1 MMIIECQ
8 DQALISLKMQCLN
21 MDLNKSLA
29 MDLVQDWLKILMGKM
44 IVI

>member
-1 MMIIECQ
+1 MMIIEYQ

-21 MDLNKSLA
+21 MDLSKSLA
-29 MDLVQDWLKILMGKM
+29 MDLVQDWLIIQMGKM